1 MNGVNENSKLEVR
14 IREMAEA
21 DLPQVVSLEK
31 RIFSDPWPRS
41 AFLEQIT
48 DGGWGAIVAEADDR
62 IIGYAC
68 FFIVDGEC
76 HLTNMAVDPACR
88 RKSVAR
94 KLLEAILGIVQESGC
109 EYLLLEVRPSNV
121 EARAFYERFGFTL
134 LCRKPYYYRHPV
146 EDALVLVR
154 YLKHGKEAL

>member
-14 IREMAEA
+14 IREMSEA

-31 RIFSDPWPRS
+31 QIFPDPWPQS

-48 DGGWGAIVAEADDR
+48 DRGWVAIVAEVNDR

-68 FFIVDGEC
+68 YFYMVEEC
-76 HLTNMAVDPACR
+76 RLANIAVDPAYR
-88 RKSVAR
+88 RKSVAS
-94 KLLEAILGIVQESGC
+94 KLLEAILSTVQESGC
-109 EYLLLEVRPSNV
+109 ECLLLEVRPSNV

-134 LCRKPYYYRHPV
+134 LYRKPNYYRHPV

-154 YLKHGKEAL
+154 CLNDGKEA

>member
-21 DLPQVVSLEK
+21 DLPQIVSLEK
-31 RIFSDPWPRS
+31 QIFPDPWPQS

-48 DGGWGAIVAEADDR
+48 DGGWGAIVAEADNR

-68 FFIVDGEC
+68 YFIADGEC
-76 HLTNMAVDPACR
+76 HLTNIAVDPTCR

-109 EYLLLEVRPSNV
+109 VYLLLEVRPSNV

-134 LCRKPYYYRHPV
+134 LYRKANYYRHPV

-154 YLKHGKEAL
+154 CFKDGKET

>member
-14 IREMAEA
+14 IREMAKA
-21 DLPQVVSLEK
+21 DLPQVVLLEK
-31 RIFSDPWPRS
+31 QIFPDPWPQS

-68 FFIVDGEC
+68 YFISDGEC
-76 HLTNMAVDPACR
+76 HLTNIAVDPACR

-94 KLLEAILGIVQESGC
+94 KLLKAILGIVQESGC

-134 LCRKPYYYRHPV
+134 LNRKSNYYRHPV

-154 YLKHGKEAL
+154 CFKDGKET